1 MCDEL
6 LRWFIRRSVKVES
19 FWPRCEPA
27 SLPCGCSLIQT
38 CCMHSPLATHA
49 LPNASI
55 THMRARACTQAVSHT
70 LVLRSPR
77 SQTPSSELIS
87 YTEPHPPFLL
97 IQRGSCWTVCNTSGC
112 IFKGLLLSVSSF
124 INTSSLL
131 LTHFVVR
138 RCRPWKI
145 NSQICYKLVPYL
157 FPDGHFTSY
166 HYSNCWTHV

>member
-6 LRWFIRRSVKVES
+6 LRWFIRRSAKVES

-38 CCMHSPLATHA
+38 CCMHSPLAAHV

-55 THMRARACTQAVSHT
+55 THTHTRTHACIQAVSHT

-77 SQTPSSELIS
+77 SQTTYRRSSSELIS

-97 IQRGSCWTVCNTSGC
+97 IQRGSCWTVCNTSEC
-112 IFKGLLLSVSSF
+112 IFKG
-124 INTSSLL
+124 
-131 LTHFVVR
+131 
-138 RCRPWKI
+138 
-145 NSQICYKLVPYL
+145 
-157 FPDGHFTSY
+157 
-166 HYSNCWTHV
+166 

>member
-1 MCDEL
+1 MNRPLSPVAAHSYKHVVCTL
-6 LRWFIRRSVKVES
+6 LL
-19 FWPRCEPA
+19 PHTL
-27 SLPCGCSLIQT
+27 SL
-38 CCMHSPLATHA
+38 MHLLHTH
-49 LPNASI
+49 
-55 THMRARACTQAVSHT
+55 TRARACTRAVSHT

-77 SQTPSSELIS
+77 SQTTYRRSSSELIS

-97 IQRGSCWTVCNTSGC
+97 IQRGSCCTVWNTSGC

-131 LTHFVVR
+131 LTHFVER